1 MIWQTNITT
10 TDGLSAGLR
19 NTSPSL
25 TAFGCLLAAAVATG
39 GLRLFS
45 NFRCRSTSS
54 RSLPIRSCCLLT
66 QRTNTIQRHAIYN
79 CLILQV
85 TVQLIHFPC
94 HCGFGWVP
102 TATIWNYTSY
112 IFYRPN
118 TNNVTKSN
126 NEHIIKTLASVP
138 SLLAISWLSFQELSQ
153 IRHRQGIPTAAAVNL
168 WIWNSGIYKRHIHL
182 VIKPQLSIH

>member
-1 MIWQTNITT
+1 MNYNLSVVIKMIWQTNITT

-66 QRTNTIQRHAIYN
+66 QRTITQSQYRGMQFITVWFFKWLFSLSISHATVGLAGFLQQPFGIILATYFTDRIQ
-79 CLILQV
+79 
-85 TVQLIHFPC
+85 TM
-94 HCGFGWVP
+94 
-102 TATIWNYTSY
+102 
-112 IFYRPN
+112 
-118 TNNVTKSN
+118 
-126 NEHIIKTLASVP
+126 
-138 SLLAISWLSFQELSQ
+138 SL
-153 IRHRQGIPTAAAVNL
+153 
-168 WIWNSGIYKRHIHL
+168 K
-182 VIKPQLSIH
+182 VIKNTSSRR